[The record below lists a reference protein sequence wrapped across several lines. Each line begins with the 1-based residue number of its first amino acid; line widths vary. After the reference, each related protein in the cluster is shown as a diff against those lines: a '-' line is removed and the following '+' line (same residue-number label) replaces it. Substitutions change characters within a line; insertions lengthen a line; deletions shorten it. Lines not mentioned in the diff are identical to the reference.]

1 MQNDETPQETLVRP
15 DGSKGWQPP
24 PVFIP
29 ELDKFIEHNRKHP
42 ERHIGSIKIA
52 AWLKRNGLV
61 VSKDAV
67 YRWLKHRSNGSK

>member
-1 MQNDETPQETLVRP
+1 MQNDETSH
-15 DGSKGWQPP
+15 GAKGWQPP

-29 ELDKFIEHNRKHP
+29 ELDKFVAHNRKHP
-42 ERHIGSIKIA
+42 KRHIGSIKIA
-52 AWLKRNGLV
+52 QWLKRNGLE